1 MSHNLRRVPTWLLAI
16 GLALAVAV
24 HAMLFLRLGTR
35 VTMAAALG
43 IAVLV
48 IVAKHLGLAAF
59 SRRKPQDAD
68 TAAAHDDEASP

>member
-16 GLALAVAV
+16 GLVLAVAV

-35 VTMAAALG
+35 VTMAVALG

-48 IVAKHLGLAAF
+48 IVAKHLGLAGW
-59 SRRKPQDAD
+59 SRGSDAA
-68 TAAAHDDEASP
+68 AAAHDDEASP